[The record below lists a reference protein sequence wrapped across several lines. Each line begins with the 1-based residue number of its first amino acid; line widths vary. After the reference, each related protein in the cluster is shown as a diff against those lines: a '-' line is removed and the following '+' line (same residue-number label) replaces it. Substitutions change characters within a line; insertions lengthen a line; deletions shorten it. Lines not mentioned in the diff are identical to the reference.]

1 MEEIKTATAAEAPPP
16 WTPAAAEYGIPG
28 TDLDPPPAVI
38 AGSVPA
44 GSMAGA
50 AAVAPVDGVA
60 DEPPAGAE
68 PDVDPVASANT
79 TPATAITP
87 CVREFSPQVSIGT
100 ARTNGLPAQALGGR
114 LQAVGSSDC
123 TPPSTGASGD
133 GADATA
139 AQRQGACDWNMARIC
154 SQHASDGVD
163 ELPMK

>member
-38 AGSVPA
+38 AGSMPA

-68 PDVDPVASANT
+68 PDVDPVAS
-79 TPATAITP
+79 
-87 CVREFSPQVSIGT
+87 
-100 ARTNGLPAQALGGR
+100 AQALGGR